1 MNTLVT
7 IAEFNLPNR
16 AQFLKSLLE
25 AEGIQCYLK
34 DELTSQIYGT
44 GIMFGGIKLQV
55 LDTDVEAAT
64 RILIARGFEEDSVQ
78 LENQQEELKSSKT
91 IFSNVPYIGR
101 LSYPAQMWTVLILT
115 IALGLILGLIGYF
128 TNSI

>member
-7 IAEFNLPNR
+7 IAEFNQPNR

-25 AEGIQCYLK
+25 AEGIQCFLK

-44 GIMFGGIKLQV
+44 GIMFGGVKLQV
-55 LDTDVEAAT
+55 LDTDVETAT
-64 RILIARGFEEDSVQ
+64 RILIAGGFEEDSVQ
-78 LENQQEELKSSKT
+78 LENQKEDLESSKT
-91 IFSNVPYIGR
+91 IFSKVPYIGR
-101 LSYPAQMWTVLILT
+101 LSYPAQMWTVLVLT
-115 IALGLILGLIGYF
+115 IVLGLLLGLVGYF